1 MPLVL
6 TKEVIKPL
14 RNSGGDVR
22 LVALLTYV
30 SRNIPDDNQLFT
42 TPDFQRGCIGPQ
54 FTAADVTPIN
64 CVVHFLT
71 FRVL

>member
-30 SRNIPDDNQLFT
+30 SRYIPDDNQLFT
-42 TPDFQRGCIGPQ
+42 TPDFQRGGAGPQ
-54 FTAADVTPIN
+54 FPTTEVTPIN
-64 CVVHFLT
+64 CSSHLA
-71 FRVL
+71 